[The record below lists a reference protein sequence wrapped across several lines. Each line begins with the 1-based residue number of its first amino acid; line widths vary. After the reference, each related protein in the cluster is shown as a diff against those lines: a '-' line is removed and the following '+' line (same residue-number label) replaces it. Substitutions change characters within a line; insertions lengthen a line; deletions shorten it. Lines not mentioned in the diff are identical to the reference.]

1 VPLMWMSLRRLRL
14 LAVVAAVGALTA
26 CGSQSPQTTAG
37 PEPTDAML
45 ALPTESPTVP
55 SASPSATP
63 SRKPSPSPSRKPS
76 PKPTKKLTTPMTAGA
91 DIPASKPSPAP
102 TNDGIPL
109 KGSRS
114 FAIAPGGTE
123 IIGTGSTLVPYQ
135 VEMENGITWTSRYP
149 GFTVGDFASIA
160 DDVLRNPRG
169 WTASN
174 EHPVTD
180 AAENMTD
187 VSWSFQR
194 VSNSPAGVLRIR
206 LSTPDTT
213 DYLCGTV
220 GLHTQGVYSCRY
232 GNYLI
237 INLRRWLTAAPGFN
251 MGLTDYRNMVINHEM
266 GHRLGFGHMKCPQ
279 AGTPA
284 PVMMQETISLGGCLP
299 NAYPFGEDGTFYMS
313 NPI

>member
-1 VPLMWMSLRRLRL
+1 
-14 LAVVAAVGALTA
+14 
-26 CGSQSPQTTAG
+26 
-37 PEPTDAML
+37 
-45 ALPTESPTVP
+45 
-55 SASPSATP
+55 
-63 SRKPSPSPSRKPS
+63 
-76 PKPTKKLTTPMTAGA
+76 MTAGA

-114 FAIAPGGTE
+114 FAIAAGSTE

-135 VEMENGITWTSRYP
+135 VELEQGIAWTSKYP
-149 GFTVGDFASIA
+149 AFTVNDFASIV
-160 DDVLRNPRG
+160 DNVLRNPRG
-169 WTASN
+169 WIGSN

-194 VSNSPAGVLRIR
+194 VSNSPTGVLHIR
-206 LSTPDTT
+206 LSTPATT
-213 DYLCGTV
+213 DYLCGQY
-220 GLHTQGVYSCRY
+220 GMDTQGVYSCRY

-237 INLRRWLTAAPGFN
+237 INLRRWLTAAPGFD
-251 MGLTDYRNMVINHEM
+251 MGLTGYRNMVINHEM
-266 GHRLGFGHMKCPQ
+266 GHRLGFGHMKCPT
-279 AGTPA
+279 AGTSA
-284 PVMMQETISLGGCLP
+284 PVMMQETISLGGCAP